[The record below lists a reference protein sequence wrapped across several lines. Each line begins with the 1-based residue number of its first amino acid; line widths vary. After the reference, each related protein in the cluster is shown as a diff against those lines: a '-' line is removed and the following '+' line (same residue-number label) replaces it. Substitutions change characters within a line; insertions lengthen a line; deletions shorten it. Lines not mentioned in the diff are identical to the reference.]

1 MTLIL
6 TAPAIASD
14 AEPRAAIRLAA
25 HARLLRRRLRRLQ
38 LRWRFQHRDPRL
50 CDDVGVR
57 PRLAPPFLAEFL
69 QR

>member
-6 TAPAIASD
+6 TAPAIGTAHH
-14 AEPRAAIRLAA
+14 PRPAARIAPC
-25 HARLLRRRLRRLQ
+25 ARLLRRRLRLLQ

-50 CDDVGVR
+50 CADIGVR
-57 PRLAPPFLAEFL
+57 PRTDAAFLAEFL